1 MPKGYRNEWEKT
13 MSKIKKGVRLL
24 LTQGPAAV
32 LVKLRNKRIEHL
44 REAAFREKAKKVHLI
59 TEEQREYQKKYTF
72 EEPIKFSIITPL
84 YNTPR
89 EYLLELLH
97 SVQRQT
103 YSDWQ
108 LCLADGSD
116 GAHAY
121 VGKICREY
129 AGRDAR
135 IVYTAL
141 PENKGISENT
151 NACIALADGQYL
163 GLLDHDDVLHESALF
178 EMRRAIQKFHADF
191 LYSDEVKFSGRI
203 EDATDFNFKPGFGK
217 DELRSHNYICHFTVF
232 SRKLLERAL
241 ELLGDIVFHS
251 TFPQHEIEKE
261 TEVIIDEI
269 QSYEDTPSELIFD
282 DFEDMIFRNHPL
294 GRNILGKPEL
304 LRSFRTEDVLSFT
317 RRFYQP
323 GNMVF
328 FVQGQYEFKRI
339 IRLVEKYLLD
349 IPDVR
354 VENRRT
360 PPPLYVPEHLTVSK
374 DTHQA
379 HVMMGSRG
387 YNAYDDKRT
396 ALYLLNN
403 ILGGP
408 GMNSKLN
415 VSLRERRGL
424 VYNVE
429 SNLTSY
435 TDTGAFCIYFGT
447 DVDDMDTCLK
457 LTYKELKRMRDVKM
471 TSSQLAAAKKQL
483 IGQIGVASDNFENNA
498 LGMAKTYLH
507 YHKYESSEFV
517 FRRIE
522 ELTAEQLLEVAN
534 EMFAEE
540 YLSTLIYK

>member
-1 MPKGYRNEWEKT
+1 MQYNEYTLPNGLRIIHEPT
-13 MSKIKKGVRLL
+13 LSKVSYCGFAIDAGTRDEAENE
-24 LTQGPAAV
+24 QGMAHFV
-32 LVKLRNKRIEHL
+32 EHL
-44 REAAFREKAKKVHLI
+44 IFKGTEKRKAWHILNRMENVGGDLNAYTNKEETVVYAAFL
-59 TEEQREYQKKYTF
+59 TE
-72 EEPIKFSIITPL
+72 
-84 YNTPR
+84 
-89 EYLLELLH
+89 H
-97 SVQRQT
+97 
-103 YSDWQ
+103 
-108 LCLADGSD
+108 
-116 GAHAY
+116 
-121 VGKICREY
+121 
-129 AGRDAR
+129 
-135 IVYTAL
+135 
-141 PENKGISENT
+141 
-151 NACIALADGQYL
+151 
-163 GLLDHDDVLHESALF
+163 
-178 EMRRAIQKFHADF
+178 
-191 LYSDEVKFSGRI
+191 
-203 EDATDFNFKPGFGK
+203 
-217 DELRSHNYICHFTVF
+217 
-232 SRKLLERAL
+232 LERAL

-269 QSYEDTPSELIFD
+269 QSYEDNPSELIFD
-282 DFEDMIFRNHPL
+282 DFEDMIFRHHPL
-294 GRNILGKPEL
+294 GRNILGKPDL

-328 FVQGQYEFKRI
+328 FVQGQYDFKKI
-339 IRLVEKYLLD
+339 VRLAEKHLA
-349 IPDVR
+349 DVPAVTVDNQR
-354 VENRRT
+354 V
-360 PPPLYVPEHLTVSK
+360 PPPLYVPERLVVSK

-379 HVMMGSRG
+379 HVMIGSRG

-447 DVDDMDTCLK
+447 DIEDMDTCLK

-507 YHKYESSEFV
+507 YHKYESSEVV
-517 FRRIE
+517 FKRIE
-522 ELTAEQLLEVAN
+522 TLTAEQLMEVAN

>member
-1 MPKGYRNEWEKT
+1 MQYNEYTLPNGLRIIHEPT
-13 MSKIKKGVRLL
+13 LSKVSYCGFAIDAGTRDEAENE
-24 LTQGPAAV
+24 QGMAHFV
-32 LVKLRNKRIEHL
+32 EHL
-44 REAAFREKAKKVHLI
+44 IFKGTEKRKAWHILNRMENVGGDLNAYTNKEETVVYAAFL
-59 TEEQREYQKKYTF
+59 TE
-72 EEPIKFSIITPL
+72 
-84 YNTPR
+84 
-89 EYLLELLH
+89 H
-97 SVQRQT
+97 
-103 YSDWQ
+103 
-108 LCLADGSD
+108 
-116 GAHAY
+116 
-121 VGKICREY
+121 
-129 AGRDAR
+129 
-135 IVYTAL
+135 
-141 PENKGISENT
+141 
-151 NACIALADGQYL
+151 
-163 GLLDHDDVLHESALF
+163 
-178 EMRRAIQKFHADF
+178 
-191 LYSDEVKFSGRI
+191 
-203 EDATDFNFKPGFGK
+203 
-217 DELRSHNYICHFTVF
+217 
-232 SRKLLERAL
+232 LERAL

-269 QSYEDTPSELIFD
+269 QSYEDNPSELIFD

-294 GRNILGKPEL
+294 GRNILGKPDL

-328 FVQGQYEFKRI
+328 FVQGQYDFKKI
-339 IRLVEKYLLD
+339 VRLAEKHLA
-349 IPDVR
+349 DVPAVTVDNQR
-354 VENRRT
+354 V
-360 PPPLYVPEHLTVSK
+360 PPPLYVPERLVVSK

-379 HVMMGSRG
+379 HVMIGSRG

-403 ILGGP
+403 VLGGP

-447 DVDDMDTCLK
+447 DIEDMDTCLK

-507 YHKYESSEFV
+507 YHKYESSEVV
-517 FRRIE
+517 FKRIE
-522 ELTAEQLLEVAN
+522 TLTAEQLMEVAN

>member
-1 MPKGYRNEWEKT
+1 MQYNEYTLPNGLRIIHEPT
-13 MSKIKKGVRLL
+13 LSKVSYCGFAIDAGTRDEAENE
-24 LTQGPAAV
+24 QGMAHFV
-32 LVKLRNKRIEHL
+32 EHL
-44 REAAFREKAKKVHLI
+44 IFKGTEKRKAWHILNRMENVGGDLNAYTNKEETVVYAAFL
-59 TEEQREYQKKYTF
+59 TE
-72 EEPIKFSIITPL
+72 
-84 YNTPR
+84 
-89 EYLLELLH
+89 H
-97 SVQRQT
+97 
-103 YSDWQ
+103 
-108 LCLADGSD
+108 
-116 GAHAY
+116 
-121 VGKICREY
+121 
-129 AGRDAR
+129 
-135 IVYTAL
+135 
-141 PENKGISENT
+141 
-151 NACIALADGQYL
+151 
-163 GLLDHDDVLHESALF
+163 
-178 EMRRAIQKFHADF
+178 
-191 LYSDEVKFSGRI
+191 
-203 EDATDFNFKPGFGK
+203 
-217 DELRSHNYICHFTVF
+217 
-232 SRKLLERAL
+232 LERAL

-269 QSYEDTPSELIFD
+269 QSYEDNPSELIFD

-294 GRNILGKPEL
+294 GRNILGKPDL

-328 FVQGQYEFKRI
+328 FVQGQYDFKKI
-339 IRLVEKYLLD
+339 VRLAEKHLA
-349 IPDVR
+349 DVPAVTVDNQR
-354 VENRRT
+354 V
-360 PPPLYVPEHLTVSK
+360 PPPLYVPERLVVPK

-379 HVMMGSRG
+379 HVMIGSRG

-447 DVDDMDTCLK
+447 DIEDMDTCLK

-507 YHKYESSEFV
+507 YHKYESSEVV
-517 FRRIE
+517 FKRIE
-522 ELTAEQLLEVAN
+522 TLTAEQLMEVAN

-540 YLSTLIYK
+540 YLSTLIYR